1 MADAHQL
8 SPEVLVA
15 MICASRLH
23 KDLTPTTPLLPR
35 NSFQGVLDALATLC
49 VSQPGAQAF
58 SLGMQID
65 QPNAEI
71 IITVA
76 GKEPVEQ
83 ATVDFIRRVWRLLQ
97 QLAKSTQ
104 ASKKAILIAELVKL
118 VYGYSAAV
126 NMQRTKK
133 WWDPADQGGLLG
145 FMRSF
150 RKIKGRLPPG
160 LDGQFEL
167 MVMFLGSVA
176 ERLRVRNPDWQ
187 LTVMFMD
194 NGTELAELLLDLP
207 GWCEKLALSIGG
219 KLCAAYIN
227 IYVCM
232 YVLDITAMLTHSAGK
247 LAPPFP
253 LRRAIQKLTALHR
266 YLRVLLFFASTSRLR
281 RFFSLSLSIKRIPS
295 STPAGTISLPRSAHA
310 WKHLLRQIRKTDD
323 FCFSISIIKAL
334 TSCPPAAPH
343 CIHSPC
349 TLMTYY
355 AATRNDPGYIPAL
368 RCIGMS
374 HSPCTP
380 CCMWLAAFNSR
391 EAQGPCFSIRDGC
404 GRWFFPWTPPGG
416 EEDKVLVEQMAEEYI
431 GRLRRRVIADAR
443 V

>member
-15 MICASRLH
+15 MICATRLH
-23 KDLTPTTPLLPR
+23 KDPTPTTPLLPR
-35 NSFQGVLDALATLC
+35 NSNERFQGVLDALATLC
-49 VSQPGAQAF
+49 VSQPGTQAF
-58 SLGMQID
+58 SLGVQID

-76 GKEPVEQ
+76 GKETVEQ
-83 ATVDFIRRVWRLLQ
+83 ATVDFVRRVWRLLQ
-97 QLAKSTQ
+97 QLSGCRQ
-104 ASKKAILIAELVKL
+104 ASKKVIVAELVEL
-118 VYGYSAAV
+118 VYGHIAAV
-126 NMQRTKK
+126 HMQRTKR

-145 FMRSF
+145 FMSSF

-167 MVMFLGSVA
+167 MVMFLGSAA
-176 ERLRVRNPDWQ
+176 ERLRVRNPDWR
-187 LTVMFMD
+187 LVVILMD

-207 GWCEKLALSIGG
+207 GWCEQLALRIGG
-219 KLCAAYIN
+219 KLCAGYT
-227 IYVCM
+227 
-232 YVLDITAMLTHSAGK
+232 LDITTLLTHSAGR

-253 LRRAIQKLTALHR
+253 LRRALQKLTAHHR
-266 YLRVLLFFASTSRLR
+266 YLHVLLSFANAQRLR
-281 RFFSLSLSIKRIPS
+281 RYFSLSLLVKCVPC
-295 STPAGTISLPRSAHA
+295 STPAGTISLPRSAHG
-310 WKHLLRQIRKTDD
+310 WKPLLRQVCKTGD
-323 FCFSISIIKAL
+323 FRFPTRIFKAL

-349 TLMTYY
+349 ALMTYY

-391 EAQGPCFSIRDGC
+391 EAPGPCFSIREGC

-416 EEDKVLVEQMAEEYI
+416 EQDGVLVEQMAEEYI
-431 GRLRRRVIADAR
+431 GRLRRRAVTD
-443 V
+443 VGV